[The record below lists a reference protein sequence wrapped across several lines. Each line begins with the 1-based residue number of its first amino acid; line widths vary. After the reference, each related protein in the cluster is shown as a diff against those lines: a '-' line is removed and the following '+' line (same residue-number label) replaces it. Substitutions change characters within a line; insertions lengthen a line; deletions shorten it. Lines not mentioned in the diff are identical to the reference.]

1 MYANDYQNLAGRT
14 INEELTK
21 KEIELHALSGMVG
34 EIGEIH
40 SVYQK
45 HFQGHEFNKEEIKK
59 EVGDL
64 LWFIAEYCTIMG
76 WSLGEVMDLNIEK
89 LLGRHPDGFEKERS
103 VNREE

>member
-1 MYANDYQNLAGRT
+1 MKANEYQFLAGRT
-14 INEELTK
+14 INAELTK

-45 HFQGHEFNKEEIKK
+45 HLQGHEFDEKEIIK

-76 WSLGEVMDLNIEK
+76 WTLEEVMDLNIKK
-89 LLGRHPDGFEKERS
+89 LKKRYPHGFNADRS
-103 VNREE
+103 VNRNE